1 MIRIDH
7 IGIAVKDLNESNDL
21 IARLLGEKHYKTENV
36 ASENVATSFFKIGES
51 KLELV
56 AATDPN
62 SAIAKY
68 LDKKPEGIHH
78 VAFEVDDILAET
90 ARLKGEGFLPLSEQP
105 KRGAD
110 NKLVIFFHPK
120 TTNGILVEL
129 CQSVNT

>member
-7 IGIAVKDLNESNDL
+7 IGIAVKDIEASNAL
-21 IARLLGEKHYKTENV
+21 IARLLGEAPYKSEDV
-36 ASENVATSFFKIGES
+36 ASENVVTSFFKIGES

-56 AATDPN
+56 AATSEN
-62 SAIAKY
+62 SAIARY

-78 VAFEVDDILAET
+78 IAFECDDILAET
-90 ARLKGEGFLPLSEQP
+90 ERLKAEGFLPLSDAP
-105 KRGAD
+105 KVGAD

-129 CQSVNT
+129 CQSR

>member
-7 IGIAVKDLNESNDL
+7 IGIAVKDLDESNAL
-21 IARLLGEKHYKTENV
+21 IAKLLGTEHYKVEHV
-36 ASENVATSFFKIGES
+36 ASENVVTSFFKIGES

-78 VAFEVDDILAET
+78 IAFEVDDILAET
-90 ARLKGEGFLPLSEQP
+90 ARLKAEGFLPLSDQP
-105 KRGAD
+105 KKGAD
-110 NKLVIFFHPK
+110 NKLVVFFHPK
-120 TTNGILVEL
+120 TTGGILVEL
-129 CQSVNT
+129 CQSVF